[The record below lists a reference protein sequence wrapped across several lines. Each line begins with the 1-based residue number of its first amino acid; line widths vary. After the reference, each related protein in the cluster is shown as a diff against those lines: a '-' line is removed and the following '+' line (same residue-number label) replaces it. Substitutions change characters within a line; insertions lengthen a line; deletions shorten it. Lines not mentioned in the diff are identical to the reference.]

1 MQNPPVRVLLV
12 TFTFLLIAASL
23 LTALAA
29 IGPVRP
35 NNSLFSIQ
43 NFAFMVQADFIPVS
57 YDRAVYWMNISD
69 NRSDI
74 LGMMAGSS
82 FELAALQ
89 KLDQSLD
96 FTLLSAAQL
105 THEQLVTIRRPLL
118 TQVTGMKNVL
128 NRLVALPVQN
138 PLAVRNFSTKLDIV
152 HNLMEQGMPTP
163 GQLVAVTQL
172 NLDSIPPEG
181 LSPANPSDLP
191 RSLAHFA
198 YIAILFRY

>member
-23 LTALAA
+23 LTALAV

-43 NFAFMVQADFIPVS
+43 NFAFMVQADFIPDP

-82 FELAALQ
+82 FELASLQ

-105 THEQLVTIRRPLL
+105 TAEQLVTIRRPLL
-118 TQVTGMKNVL
+118 SQVNGMKNVL
-128 NRLVALPVQN
+128 NRLSELPVQN
-138 PLAVRNFSTKLDIV
+138 PLAVQYFSNKLDIV
-152 HNLMEQGMPTP
+152 RNLMERGVPTP
-163 GQLVAVTQL
+163 DELIAVTQL
-172 NLDSIPPEG
+172 DLDSSPPEE

-191 RSLAHFA
+191 GSLAHFA
-198 YIAILFRY
+198 YIAIFFRD